1 MKLFLDRN
9 KTLLPRIDV
18 IYLLTRLMTFV
29 GILWVTFAGDIP
41 AAGMNILYVVLGT
54 FVLHLAIFFA
64 AIKGRFDLKLAYL
77 SAVIYDLLLVPILTM
92 YTGGVDSSF
101 FLLYYLTVSVA
112 AYTLTFWFALLTAVL
127 VTVSYIASILDSFV
141 PANLFDLSLRIGFM
155 WVFILT
161 FSYASEYIRRSEKR
175 LLKLFDTLNKRT
187 SELEKSQAQLEVI
200 YENSRTLASILDT
213 EGVIREVM
221 RILGTVMGYSH
232 YGVLMLDNQGNL
244 YFRSWATKERVH
256 PQPRAIDQARVE
268 LICKVFDHGEALR
281 VKDVSKRE
289 DYETLDENSC
299 SLIIVPLTAH
309 GRITGGI
316 LAEAT
321 ESGVFQERDEQM
333 LSAVARSAGLALD
346 NAELHRRTEELTV
359 TDELTGTYN
368 YRYFVHKL
376 QEEKRRAARYELPL
390 SLIMVDIDWFKKLND
405 NYGHES
411 GNAVLHS
418 LARIIQGCVR
428 DVDIFC
434 RYGGEEFAIILP
446 QTESQE
452 ALRIG
457 ERIREQVEKGPFSG
471 VGHEELQVT
480 VSVGISS
487 FPENGKSH
495 EELVTAADEAL
506 YRAKDE
512 GRNLVCTV

>member
-29 GILWVTFAGDIP
+29 GILWVTFSGETP
-41 AAGMNILYVVLGT
+41 VTGMSFLYIVLGT
-54 FVLHLAIFFA
+54 FVVHLAIFFA

-77 SAVIYDLLLVPILTM
+77 SAVIYDLLLIPILTM
-92 YTGGVDSSF
+92 YTGGMDSSF

-112 AYTLTFWFALLTAVL
+112 AYTLTFWFGSLTAIL
-127 VTVSYIASILDSFV
+127 VTLSYAASIVEGFV
-141 PANLFDLSLRIGFM
+141 PADTFHLSLRIGFI
-155 WVFILT
+155 WVFFLA
-161 FSYASEYIRRSEKR
+161 FSYASDHIRKSEKR

-213 EGVIREVM
+213 DGVISEVM
-221 RILGTVMGYSH
+221 RILGTVMSYSH
-232 YGVLMLDNQGNL
+232 YGVLMLDSQGNF
-244 YFRSWATKERVH
+244 YFRSWATKGRVH
-256 PQPRAIDQARVE
+256 PQPRAIDQSRTE
-268 LICKVFDHGEALR
+268 LLCKVLDHGEALR
-281 VKDVSKRE
+281 VKDVSKRD
-289 DYETLDENSC
+289 DYETIDENSR
-299 SLIIVPLTAH
+299 SLIMVPLTAH
-309 GRITGGI
+309 GRITGAI
-316 LAEAT
+316 LAEDT
-321 ESGVFQERDEQM
+321 ETDIFQERDEQM

-411 GNAVLHS
+411 GNVVLRD
-418 LARIIQGCVR
+418 LARIIKGCVR

-434 RYGGEEFAIILP
+434 RYGGEEFVVILP
-446 QTESQE
+446 QTELRE
-452 ALRIG
+452 AFPIG
-457 ERIREQVEKGPFSG
+457 ERIRQQVEQSEFSG
-471 VGHEELQVT
+471 ASQEELQLT

-512 GRNLVCTV
+512 GRNLVCTG